1 MQLNCIAQV
10 AFRVALMGGAMTTS
24 GMSSCSQNAIQ
35 QVEQVEETVDDQA
48 KEMALRNLER
58 SIALVDI
65 TIEKQFDPQTFEM
78 RRFYNPFTQ
87 VKSGERASVWM
98 YTAGI
103 EAVNAIIGGLK
114 KAQQAGD
121 NTLYEQHYTRYVQ
134 LLNKLYEEA
143 DYYLGSFELVS
154 YTQTKSWSVY
164 AVDRVNQKGQAN
176 VSGILNVYDDQMWLI
191 RELLE
196 SHHLTGNAA
205 YLEKA
210 EYLTE
215 YVLDGWDTTLD
226 DQGIENGGIPWGPG
240 YTTKHACSNGPL
252 ITPLVW
258 LHELYKDKSD
268 QVERRYIDAADRET
282 RRTEMV
288 KKADYYL
295 DYAKK
300 TYGWQKSHLLNSNG
314 VYSDMM
320 GGCVPNCDI
329 QYETIGG
336 VRYRSNTPLR
346 DAVGE
351 AFTYNSGT
359 MISGGADLYRATGE
373 ESYARDVRALS
384 QASFSQ
390 FASLGRDV
398 PQYHSFGTDGFK
410 NWFNGILLRGYQEST
425 NLNEQNAAYLQAFQ
439 RNLDYGFERF
449 NQNGYLP
456 TNLLTGWAGERDGQG
471 VEGMFMFTY
480 AAQYALLGQHHL
492 SATD

>member
-1 MQLNCIAQV
+1 
-10 AFRVALMGGAMTTS
+10 
-24 GMSSCSQNAIQ
+24 
-35 QVEQVEETVDDQA
+35 
-48 KEMALRNLER
+48 
-58 SIALVDI
+58 
-65 TIEKQFDPQTFEM
+65 
-78 RRFYNPFTQ
+78 
-87 VKSGERASVWM
+87 
-98 YTAGI
+98 
-103 EAVNAIIGGLK
+103 
-114 KAQQAGD
+114 
-121 NTLYEQHYTRYVQ
+121 
-134 LLNKLYEEA
+134 
-143 DYYLGSFELVS
+143 
-154 YTQTKSWSVY
+154 
-164 AVDRVNQKGQAN
+164 
-176 VSGILNVYDDQMWLI
+176 
-191 RELLE
+191 
-196 SHHLTGNAA
+196 
-205 YLEKA
+205 
-210 EYLTE
+210 
-215 YVLDGWDTTLD
+215 
-226 DQGIENGGIPWGPG
+226 
-240 YTTKHACSNGPL
+240 
-252 ITPLVW
+252 
-258 LHELYKDKSD
+258 
-268 QVERRYIDAADRET
+268 
-282 RRTEMV
+282 
-288 KKADYYL
+288 
-295 DYAKK
+295 
-300 TYGWQKSHLLNSNG
+300 
-314 VYSDMM
+314 MM

-336 VRYRSNTPLR
+336 VRYRRNTPLR

-351 AFTYNSGT
+351 SFTYNSGT